1 MKEVVSSEKI
11 RSLVEKYGGSSEAV
25 IQVMQDIQ
33 NEYRYLPREALIY
46 LAEHTGVP
54 LSQVYHVATFYTAF
68 SLKPKGKHIVTVC
81 MGTAC
86 HVRGSPKVLDQIE
99 RSLGIKAGETSSDLM
114 FSLETVNC
122 VGSCAL
128 GPLVIIDGKYIG
140 KQTPKTIEK
149 ILKEYKESEGIKA
162 EETEDV

>member
-1 MKEVVSSEKI
+1 MGNLISSEKVK
-11 RSLVEKYGGSSEAV
+11 SLVEKYGGSSEAV

-33 NEYRYLPREALIY
+33 NEYRYLPKEALVY

-99 RSLGIKAGETSSDLM
+99 RALGIKAGETSADM
-114 FSLETVNC
+114 EFSLETVNC
-122 VGSCAL
+122 VGSCAI
-128 GPLVIIDGKYIG
+128 GPIVIVDGKYHG

-149 ILKEYKESEGIKA
+149 LLKDYKKTEAIKV
-162 EETEDV
+162 EETQDA

>member
-1 MKEVVSSEKI
+1 MENLVSSEKVK
-11 RSLVEKYGGSSEAV
+11 RLVEKYGGSSEAV

-33 NEYRYLPREALIY
+33 NEYRYLPKEALLY

-54 LSQVYHVATFYTAF
+54 LAQVYHVATFYTAF
-68 SLKPKGKHIVTVC
+68 SLTPKGRHIVTVC

-99 RSLGIKAGETSSDLM
+99 RSLNIKAGETSADM
-114 FSLETVNC
+114 EFSLETVNC

-149 ILKEYKESEGIKA
+149 ILKDYKKA
-162 EETEDV
+162 EEIKAGETQDA